1 MTDATLFIDF
11 ESRSPVDLKKE
22 GLMRYA
28 RHPLTEAMMM
38 AFAFDDEPVGL
49 WHEREMRNS
58 KARDGVLYHVQ
69 AGRLVVAH
77 NAQFE
82 LAIWNFI
89 MAKRYGWPILK
100 PEQVRCTMAA
110 CYAMALPGALEDAGH
125 ALGLQIRKDA
135 EGRALMLK
143 MCKPKRIVT
152 DTPDWQPGV
161 DEVGVR
167 ADGLIYVYHD
177 SPALRARLGSYCD
190 TDVAVER
197 DIYKRVLP
205 LTAQEQRLWTLDQ
218 YINLRGIPVDMVS
231 LEAALIVADTEKDRL
246 NEEMSAATG
255 GAVKSTTALPAL
267 KEWAA
272 DYGVMPDSLSK
283 AEINELLGEEWLPDE
298 VEAALKIRQAAGRFT
313 SISKLKAIK
322 LRGIASR
329 VAYCFQYHAAT
340 TGRWAGR
347 GMQPHN
353 FTRDLPLPHQVE
365 EVMRLLVAAAAG
377 NPDAIEWL
385 DMAFGEPSQM
395 ISKCLRGFMHASP
408 GNIFLGGDFKSV
420 EGRGI
425 AWLAGEEWKLEAYRE
440 IDRDP
445 SLPDMYKRT
454 YGAAFGVEPTK
465 VTKDQRQEG
474 KVQDL
479 AFGYQGGVGAYRTM
493 GKTYGIRVVSSEKL
507 AEKYRKRGEKV
518 ITEARADEQK
528 VAWRESNPHIVQY
541 WYALERAAIAAVR
554 EPGTITYAGA
564 KGREVAFRKRGS
576 FLWCRLPSG
585 RALCYPY
592 PEIHLGAFGRDMLT
606 FKGVPDAI
614 TWAAYNTWLLEGR
627 EKGEENP
634 TSVVYDP
641 SNCKQWARLST
652 YGGKLAE
659 NVTQAICRDILAEAM
674 LRVEAAGFKIVI
686 HVHDEIVVEGVYT
699 EEDLKRFEQIMTIVP
714 VWAIGFPIAADCWRS
729 PRYIKE
735 D

>member
-1 MTDATLFIDF
+1 MTDPILFIDF
-11 ESRSPVDLKKE
+11 ESRSPVDLKKA

-28 RHPLTEAMMM
+28 RDPQTEVLMM
-38 AFAFDDEPVGL
+38 AFAFDDGGVALWRPGEPL
-49 WHEREMRNS
+49 PERVRQ
-58 KARDGVLYHVQ
+58 HVVS
-69 AGRLVVAH
+69 GGLVVAH

-82 LAIWNFI
+82 LAIWNFVLV
-89 MAKRYGWPILK
+89 KRHGWPLLK
-100 PEQVRCTMAA
+100 PEQTRCTMAA
-110 CYAMALPGALEDAGH
+110 CYAMSMPGALEDAGH

-135 EGRALMLK
+135 AGRALMLK
-143 MCKPKRIVT
+143 MCKPRGEIAGKLIYEETPEQLARLAEYCKT
-152 DTPDWQPGV
+152 D
-161 DEVGVR
+161 VGV
-167 ADGLIYVYHD
+167 
-177 SPALRARLGSYCD
+177 
-190 TDVAVER
+190 ER
-197 DIYKRVLP
+197 EIFKRVMP
-205 LTAQEQRLWTLDQ
+205 LTETEQRLWVLDQ
-218 YINLRGIPVDMVS
+218 YINLRGIPVDMKS
-231 LEAALIVADTEKDRL
+231 LEAAIAVADVEKERL
-246 NEEMSAATG
+246 NGEMSKATDG
-255 GAVKSTTALPAL
+255 KVKATSAMPAL

-298 VEAALKIRQAAGRFT
+298 VETALKIRQAAGRFT

-322 LRGIASR
+322 LREIGSR

-347 GMQPHN
+347 GVQPHN

-365 EVMRLLVAAAAG
+365 EILQLVRAGAAG
-377 NPDAIEWL
+377 DVDAVQWL
-385 DMAFGEPSQM
+385 SLAYGEPSQM
-395 ISKCLRGFMHASP
+395 ISRCLRGFIHAAP
-408 GNIFLGGDFKSV
+408 GCVFLGGDFKSV

-445 SLPDMYKRT
+445 TLPDMYKRT
-454 YGAAFGVEPTK
+454 YGAAFGIDPTK

-493 GKTYGIRVVSSEKL
+493 GKNYGIRVVSSEKL

-518 ITEARADEQK
+518 ITEMRADEQK
-528 VAWRESNPHIVQY
+528 VAWRESNPKIVQY

-554 EPGTITYAGA
+554 TPGEITSAGA
-564 KGREVAFRKRGS
+564 KGREVSFRKRGS

-592 PEIHLGAFGRDMLT
+592 PEVHEGNYGRGVLS

-614 TWAAYNTWLLEGR
+614 TWAAYNTWLLEG
-627 EKGEENP
+627 KPLGAENP
-634 TSVVYDP
+634 TSIVDDP
-641 SNCKQWARLST
+641 TNCKQWARMTT

-659 NVTQAICRDILAEAM
+659 NVNQAICRDILAEAM
-674 LRVEAAGFKIVI
+674 LRVEAAGFKIVV
-686 HVHDEIVVEGVYT
+686 HVHDEIIVEGVHT
-699 EEDLKRFEQIMTIVP
+699 EEDLKRFEQLMTVVP
-714 VWAIGFPIAADCWRS
+714 VWAAGFPIAADCWRS
-729 PRYIKE
+729 ARYIKE